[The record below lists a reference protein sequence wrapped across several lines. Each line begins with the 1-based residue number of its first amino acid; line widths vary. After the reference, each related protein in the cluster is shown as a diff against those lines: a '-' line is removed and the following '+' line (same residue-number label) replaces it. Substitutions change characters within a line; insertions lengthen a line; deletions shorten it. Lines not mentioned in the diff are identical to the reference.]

1 MNDNT
6 DERAQAQRLAE
17 ILQRTSADVL
27 DEIFASYGSFDILL
41 K

>member
-1 MNDNT
+1 MSDR
-6 DERAQAQRLAE
+6 EREKAEKLAE